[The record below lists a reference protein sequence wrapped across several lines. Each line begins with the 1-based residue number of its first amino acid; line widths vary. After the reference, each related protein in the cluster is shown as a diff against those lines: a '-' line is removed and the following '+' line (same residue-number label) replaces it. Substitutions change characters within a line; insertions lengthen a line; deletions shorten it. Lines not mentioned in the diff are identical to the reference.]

1 MVLGADY
8 SPSPFPVWKVVDKGS
23 LHSLVIWS
31 GPYHD
36 YDWDPIL
43 PMQHVWVYEVE
54 ACEGDTGEKDRDG
67 LPSSE

>member
-1 MVLGADY
+1 VL
-8 SPSPFPVWKVVDKGS
+8 DKGS
-23 LHSLVIWS
+23 LHGTVVRP

-36 YDWDPIL
+36 YDRDPIL

-54 ACEGDTGEKDRDG
+54 TCEGDTGEKDRDG